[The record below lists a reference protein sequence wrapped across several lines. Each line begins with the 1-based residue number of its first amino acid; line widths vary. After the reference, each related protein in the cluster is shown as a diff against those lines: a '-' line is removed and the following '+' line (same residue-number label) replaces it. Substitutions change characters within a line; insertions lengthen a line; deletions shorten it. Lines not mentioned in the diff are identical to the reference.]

1 MDWTKTVIMS
11 LIKYDG
17 ANCNNKQFSFKERMT
32 EKDEEFSDRQVF
44 YTCFIV
50 CFVFAFLI
58 LQLNEKH
65 CLHDLKDIYI
75 SFSHIFRMS
84 S

>member
-32 EKDEEFSDRQVF
+32 EKDEEFSD
-44 YTCFIV
+44 
-50 CFVFAFLI
+50 
-58 LQLNEKH
+58 
-65 CLHDLKDIYI
+65 
-75 SFSHIFRMS
+75 
-84 S
+84 